1 MNTRRKF
8 IGHSSLGLFS
18 LLAVP
23 LPGFCNEAT
32 GFDGLVINEEEGEKY
47 LIRNGDTILKIK
59 VSKAQGAQT
68 LCFLSES
75 ILPAEA
81 IPVHKHSNEDELI
94 FIHKGSGI
102 FTLGEKE
109 YDVTEGA
116 VAVVPKGIWHGLR
129 NTGTENLEMR
139 FAYTPSGFEGYF
151 REVGTP
157 MGQTF
162 VKRTKEEKRAIAG
175 KWGMI
180 HKV

>member
-8 IGHSSLGLFS
+8 IGQGSLGLLS
-18 LLAVP
+18 LLSVP
-23 LPGFCNEAT
+23 LSGFSNNALSFE
-32 GFDGLVINEEEGEKY
+32 GMVVNEEEGETY
-47 LIRNGDTILKIK
+47 LIRNGTTTLRIKIAK
-59 VSKAQGAQT
+59 THGSENI
-68 LCFLSES
+68 CFLSES
-75 ILPAEA
+75 ILPNEA

-94 FIHKGSGI
+94 FIHRGSGI

-109 YDVTEGA
+109 YPVTEGA
-116 VAVVPKGIWHGLR
+116 VAIVPKGIWHGLR
-129 NTGTENLEMR
+129 NSGTENLEMR

-157 MGQTF
+157 AGQLF
-162 VKRTKEEKRAIAG
+162 VKRTKEEKRVIAR